1 LTHHGAFLGRPV
13 EDAIASLQR
22 TADLHPSFVPAWEHL
37 LWLAVFARDTALSGQ
52 ALGMLRGIPIDS
64 LNSERPDLATLT
76 YYRYLDALSRNGGE
90 PLEAESAIGARV
102 LSEYAGSVPPEAL
115 AVSLANYGFHHAQ
128 LEIARRVRLREPR
141 PDILAAHDWSTALSW
156 AGRGDWDSA
165 FVAARRYA
173 GATPHPGGA
182 LWAFGLTSVGA
193 WLGALTPDSAVALRE
208 DALASDRGRSP
219 EGRAEVAWLD
229 GIVACAR
236 RDTSALRAQRLLLE
250 RSGAPGVA
258 ALSRSLVAMEN
269 ALAGRTVA
277 AGRALAQLEWENA
290 DRGWHFAHG
299 AIHPFFT
306 AVNRLAAGRWLL
318 AAGDTAEVM
327 RLLLL
332 LHQTSLPQPL
342 HPLPAVN
349 MVLAG
354 YTFRELALL
363 EEARGRPERG
373 QRYRERARGT
383 MNASFVDA
391 ATATCVPPARLVPQ
405 RTPTPLSA
413 AVPRFR

>member
-1 LTHHGAFLGRPV
+1 
-13 EDAIASLQR
+13 
-22 TADLHPSFVPAWEHL
+22 
-37 LWLAVFARDTALSGQ
+37 
-52 ALGMLRGIPIDS
+52 M
-64 LNSERPDLATLT
+64 NSEHPDLATLT
-76 YYRYLDALSRNGGE
+76 YYRYLDALARNGGE
-90 PLEAESAIGARV
+90 PLEMESAVGARV
-102 LSEYAGSVPPEAL
+102 LSGYAGSVPPEGL
-115 AVSLANYGFHHAQ
+115 AVSLANYGFHRAQ
-128 LEIARRVRLREPR
+128 LEISRRVRLREPR

-156 AGRGDWDSA
+156 AGRGVWDST

-173 GATPHPGGA
+173 GATAHPRGA

-193 WLGALTPDSAVALRE
+193 WLGALTPDSLAALRE
-208 DALASDRGRSP
+208 HALDSERGRSP
-219 EGRAEVAWLD
+219 EGQAEVAWLD

-236 RDTSALRAQRLLLE
+236 RDTAALRAQRLLLE
-250 RSGAPGVA
+250 RNGTTGAA
-258 ALSRSLVAMEN
+258 ALNRSLAAMEN
-269 ALAGRTVA
+269 ALAGRTAA

-332 LHQTSLPQPL
+332 HQTSLPQPL

-349 MVLAG
+349 MLLAG

-373 QRYRERARGT
+373 RRYRDRAAGT

-391 ATATCVPPARLVPQ
+391 AMATCEPPVRSDPQ
-405 RTPTPLSA
+405 RPPTP
-413 AVPRFR
+413 